1 MNQVNAQLIDKMI
14 QQSQG
19 NQHDIQHFLKVY
31 AYAQTIAALEGL
43 SPEEQRSAEIAAIVH
58 DIACPLCR
66 EKYGDTSG
74 RHQEQEGT
82 ALAEA
87 FLADTELP
95 ETLRRRVVYL
105 VGHHHS
111 WKDVDGLDYQVLLEA
126 DYLVNAQEAGYS
138 AENIRTAEGTLFRT
152 DTGKRLLREGFPQPF
167 LV

>member
-1 MNQVNAQLIDKMI
+1 M
-14 QQSQG
+14 
-19 NQHDIQHFLKVY
+19 
-31 AYAQTIAALEGL
+31 
-43 SPEEQRSAEIAAIVH
+43 
-58 DIACPLCR
+58 
-66 EKYGDTSG
+66 
-74 RHQEQEGT
+74 
-82 ALAEA
+82 
-87 FLADTELP
+87 
-95 ETLRRRVVYL
+95 VYL